1 MAEIHDVLQGYIA
14 IHIVRSIVIRT
25 HSRAVEAATA
35 IKLATNIIE
44 ERSLLIFT

>member
-14 IHIVRSIVIRT
+14 IYIVRSIVIRA

-35 IKLATNIIE
+35 IKLATNIIAKI
-44 ERSLLIFT
+44 SFNII